1 MHNSTVLILAL
12 TMLWSISVTAR
23 GETSASTATL
33 KDVQCRQNACTT
45 KCDAKGE
52 KCLVS
57 CSDNQTNSNCKKSF
71 YRASPYGVLEV
82 SPQQKSRLKSIH

>member
-33 KDVQCRQNACTT
+33 KMSNAVRML
-45 KCDAKGE
+45 A
-52 KCLVS
+52 
-57 CSDNQTNSNCKKSF
+57 
-71 YRASPYGVLEV
+71 
-82 SPQQKSRLKSIH
+82 QQSAMPRVRNA